1 MKKSLIIG
9 AGVLFGLTFGGYVGN
24 TFANQPVEA
33 ASTKK
38 TAKKIVAKSGDMG
51 LTAYIDIKSAKVQK
65 MTKYNGEQS
74 DVLLVKAKLKNT
86 GKKETSAHISIPFS
100 IRQENQKGVLT
111 SLITSSST
119 DGLSEQEKAL
129 VDNENKTL
137 EPGASLDVLIPIE
150 LKGTGNVTIKSS
162 FGGKGTA
169 KINVRSL
176 MK

>member
-100 IRQENQKGVLT
+100 IRQENQKGVLFVF
-111 SLITSSST
+111 L
-119 DGLSEQEKAL
+119 
-129 VDNENKTL
+129 
-137 EPGASLDVLIPIE
+137 ASA
-150 LKGTGNVTIKSS
+150 G
-162 FGGKGTA
+162 F
-169 KINVRSL
+169 
-176 MK
+176 